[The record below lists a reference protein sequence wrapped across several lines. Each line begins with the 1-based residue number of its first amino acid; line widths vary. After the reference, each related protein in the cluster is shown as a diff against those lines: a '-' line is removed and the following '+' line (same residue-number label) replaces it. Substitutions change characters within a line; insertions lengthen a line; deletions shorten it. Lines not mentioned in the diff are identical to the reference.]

1 MIKPWNRR
9 LLVEV
14 LIKEEDDST
23 TILVPENYK
32 PILDRHV
39 TAKVLATSEGGS
51 AELLNSKIVVESSGV
66 EEIIIAGVS
75 HYLVLENYVVCV
87 LED

>member
-9 LLVEV
+9 LLVE
-14 LIKEEDDST
+14 LLTKEEEDNS
-23 TILVPENYK
+23 TILVPDNYK
-32 PILDRHV
+32 PMLDRHV
-39 TAKVLATSEGGS
+39 TARVLATSTDGT
-51 AELLNSKIVVESSGV
+51 AELLNSKIAVESNGV
-66 EEIIIAGVS
+66 EEIIIAGAP